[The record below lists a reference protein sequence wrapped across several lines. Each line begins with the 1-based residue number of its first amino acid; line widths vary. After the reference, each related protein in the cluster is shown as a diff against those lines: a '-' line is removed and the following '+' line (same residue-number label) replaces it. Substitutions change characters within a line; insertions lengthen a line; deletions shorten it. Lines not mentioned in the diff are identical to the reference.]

1 MRKKVITV
9 GLFLVGILVVASGAK
24 VLSVESS
31 ETVTVITPD
40 TPEEKSYY
48 VKNKEALFRQKQLL
62 KSYKIQY
69 YRKRYDTAGVGNCE
83 ITISVTDNYG
93 GGSNGKNGWNWNT
106 GF

>member
-40 TPEEKSYY
+40 TPEKKLLCEK
-48 VKNKEALFRQKQLL
+48 
-62 KSYKIQY
+62 
-69 YRKRYDTAGVGNCE
+69 
-83 ITISVTDNYG
+83 
-93 GGSNGKNGWNWNT
+93 
-106 GF
+106 